1 MIRNA
6 VVRVDDGVLSACN
19 NILLPNKP
27 TANGHRKEIPRWSD
41 RDDKEHMLGVELQIP
56 RVIYISWQ
64 TNDSESDSGERDMNH
79 FDVGVETR
87 KRKPGERIKKQIV

>member
-1 MIRNA
+1 MEFFL
-6 VVRVDDGVLSACN
+6 RVTTFCYLINPQPTDTGRRSRGGV
-19 NILLPNKP
+19 
-27 TANGHRKEIPRWSD
+27 TGTTRK
-41 RDDKEHMLGVELQIP
+41 HMLGVELQIP